1 MTAVGRR
8 DELATTVSTV
18 AFSMALSLSAVALPL
33 LAVAAGYQL
42 VAVGVLTALSAV
54 AQLGTRLV
62 IGRLMRRYA
71 DWVLVVLAALF
82 MAASTVIV
90 AVSTDVLP
98 FAVCQLAQG
107 AARGAFW
114 TGSQTHA
121 VRGKGPAATA
131 LARMNVASG
140 WGQLFGP
147 IAAGFLAD
155 RSLTVALLVSTGFA
169 VAAASAGLVID
180 RYPPFATVLDRSARQ
195 MWRRP
200 GVDTGCRSG
209 VTTGAWR
216 GLLGS
221 YVPVV
226 LASVNPAT
234 TVGVLISIANA
245 ASLAGA
251 AWMTRLGGPAMRRT
265 FLPATLLCGV
275 TSSLIAVMASHVMV
289 AGLLLA
295 ISGAAVG
302 LLQVVGPAIAVDAVL
317 PEERGDVIAT
327 TGTFRAV
334 ALLGTPALVAG
345 LLGVVALVPAMAAV
359 GLLMAVPAAA
369 GRATGGR

>member
-1 MTAVGRR
+1 MTLAGRR

-18 AFSMALSLSAVALPL
+18 AFSLALSLSAVALPL
-33 LAVAAGYQL
+33 LAVAAGYDL

-71 DWVLVVLAALF
+71 DWVLVVLAAVC
-82 MAASTVIV
+82 MAVSTAIV
-90 AVSTDVLP
+90 VVSTDVVP

-107 AARGAFW
+107 VARGAFW

-121 VRGKGPAATA
+121 VRGKGRAGVA

-140 WGQLFGP
+140 WGQLLGP
-147 IAAGFLAD
+147 IAAGFLVD
-155 RSLTVALLVSTGFA
+155 LSLPVALLVSTGLA
-169 VAAASAGLVID
+169 LVAAATGCVID
-180 RYPPFATVLDRSARQ
+180 RYPPFAAVVDRSAGRL
-195 MWRRP
+195 WRRP
-200 GVDTGCRSG
+200 GVDTGCWSG

-226 LASVNPAT
+226 LASANSAT
-234 TVGVLISIANA
+234 TVGVLISVANA

-251 AWMTRLGGPAMRRT
+251 AWMTKLGGPAMRRT
-265 FLPATLLCGV
+265 YLPATLLCGV
-275 TSSLIAVMASHVMV
+275 TTALIAVMADNVLV
-289 AGLLLA
+289 VGALLA

-302 LLQVVGPAIAVDAVL
+302 LLQVVGSAIAVDAVT
-317 PEERGDVIAT
+317 PDERGDVIAA

-345 LLGVVALVPAMAAV
+345 LLGVIALAPAMAAV
-359 GLLMAVPAAA
+359 GVLMAVPAAA
-369 GRATGGR
+369 GRVVRR